1 MIPAHWC
8 ATRALG
14 DVLRRQPFSDAKV
27 RFAWTASV
35 GAALARA
42 TSVRLRADGTLD
54 VRASS
59 DHWRL
64 ETIRSEPLVRKRL
77 AELIG
82 GDVVKAI
89 VVTCEGASY
98 HA

>member
-1 MIPAHWC
+1 MVPAQQC

-14 DVLRRQPFSDAKV
+14 DVLKRQPLSDAKV

-35 GAALARA
+35 GASLARA
-42 TSVRLRADGTLD
+42 TSVRLRADGTLH
-54 VRASS
+54 VRAAS

-77 AELIG
+77 AQLLG
-82 GDVVKAI
+82 GGVVRAI
-89 VVTCEGASY
+89 VVTCEGAPH